1 MSTPY
6 EQVKQQ
12 LQSQPTKW
20 LVTGCAGFIGSH
32 LIDALLRL
40 GQTVVGLDNFLTGRR
55 SNLQAVLDGLPA
67 ADRQRFEL
75 HEGDIRDPQACTGA
89 MKGVSRVLHQAAL
102 GSVPRSML
110 DPLATHDINVT
121 GTLQVLWAA
130 HQAQVQSVVYA
141 SSSSVYGDN
150 PTLPKAEANTGSPL
164 SPYAASKAACE
175 LYAGAFARAYSMRLA
190 GLRYFNV
197 VGPRQDPEGPYAAV
211 VPRWIAALRRGESP
225 VIYGDGQTSR
235 DFCPVDNVVQANLLA
250 AMRIDERPDQVYNVA
265 LGNQTTLLE
274 LFTILRDGMADRGH
288 CPPDLQPTH
297 QDFRPGDI
305 RHSLADTTAIQEALG
320 YTPTTTVAQAL
331 AAAMDEAG

>member
-6 EQVKQQ
+6 EQVKRE
-12 LQSQPTKW
+12 LQARPTKW

-32 LIDALLRL
+32 LTDALLRL
-40 GQTVVGLDNFLTGRR
+40 GQQVVGLDNFLTGRR

-67 ADRQRFEL
+67 ASRDRFEL
-75 HEGDIRDPQACTGA
+75 HEGDIRDPQACARA
-89 MKGVSRVLHQAAL
+89 MDGVSRVLHQAAL

-130 HQAQVQSVVYA
+130 HQGKVQSVVYA
-141 SSSSVYGDN
+141 SSSSVYGDS
-150 PTLPKAEANTGSPL
+150 PTLPKTEANTGSPL

-175 LYAGAFARAYSMRLA
+175 LYAGAFARAYAMRLA

-250 AMRIDERPDQVYNVA
+250 AMRIEERPDQVYNVA

-274 LFTILRDGMADRGH
+274 LFTILRDGMAGRGH
-288 CPPDLQPTH
+288 CPADLQPTH

-320 YTPTTTVAQAL
+320 YTPTTTVARAL
-331 AAAMDEAG
+331 AAAMDEVD